1 MLLDEFFALRKANRE
16 EREPAKYEIKNT
28 KVRDKE

>member
-16 EREPAKYEIKNT
+16 EREKQPLYLQPVIAQ
-28 KVRDKE
+28 